1 MGLVKS
7 HPMVGTKAQAVAC
20 LSAALLLACLS
31 HLAIPAAHQA
41 GLLTDGPPIRL
52 AGGQLLSPVN
62 TASTQPTL
70 IWNGLPERYKFD
82 PFTDEEV
89 ESHTKNGADP
99 FGPKGQ
105 YGTWMGIQGDTIN
118 SFGCGPKG
126 PQDCFVGTTPSE
138 HWARRPQSGGWGS
151 TRMMKQ
157 RRLGS
162 LRQLSG
168 TQRKGVV
175 GGERSR
181 STPQQKLPASGLSP
195 QEFAQAQ
202 GMIMAMKKL
211 KVRSIHS
218 WSCLY
223 CFCSSY

>member
-1 MGLVKS
+1 
-7 HPMVGTKAQAVAC
+7 MVGTKAQAVAC

-31 HLAIPAAHQA
+31 HLAVPAAYQA
-41 GLLTDGPPIRL
+41 GLLSGGPPIRL

-105 YGTWMGIQGDTIN
+105 YGMWMGIQGDTIN
-118 SFGCGPKG
+118 SFGCGPNG
-126 PQDCFVGTTPSE
+126 PKDCFVGTTPSE
-138 HWARRPQSGGWGS
+138 HWAQRPQFGGWVS

-162 LRQLSG
+162 LRQLSRG
-168 TQRKGVV
+168 TQRNGAV

-181 STPQQKLPASGLSP
+181 STPQQSLPASGLSP
-195 QEFAQAQ
+195 QEFAHAQ
-202 GMIMAMKKL
+202 GIIMAMKKL
-211 KVRSIHS
+211 KVRSILS
-218 WSCLY
+218 WPCMH